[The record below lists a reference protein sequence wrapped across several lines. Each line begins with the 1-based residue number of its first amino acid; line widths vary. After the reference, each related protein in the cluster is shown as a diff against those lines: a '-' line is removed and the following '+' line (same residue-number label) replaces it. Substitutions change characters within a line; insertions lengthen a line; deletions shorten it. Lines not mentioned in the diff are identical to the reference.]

1 MTDPRQTPPARPQT
15 ASGAGIDRALTNGT
29 LFRTALLLLLL
40 GAALAWSHVL
50 LLVFGSILVAIAM
63 RAGGNGLHRLMG
75 LPVKLGVIL
84 VVVAVIG
91 VVAGGIWLAG
101 SSIGAQFRDL
111 LDALPQSWDALTGWL
126 PGDLLGETVEDQ
138 LPQDVEAGAERLA
151 ERLPDLMGLVTG
163 AVNTVLGSLS
173 SVLLMLITAVYLAM
187 EARLYRDGA
196 IRLVPLRHRG
206 RALEITDELGGQ
218 LARWMAGQALDMVVV
233 AILAGL
239 GLWLLG
245 VPLTL
250 ILALIAGV
258 TNIVP
263 IVGPVFSGAI
273 AVLVALPQGVDTA
286 LYVALLFLAI
296 QTFEGDVLMPL
307 IQRYAVQLPPA
318 LTIVA
323 IVAFGGLFGFVGVVL
338 ATPLLIVA
346 LLLIRRLYVQDTLGD
361 PDVE

>member
-1 MTDPRQTPPARPQT
+1 MTDWRPTPPARHEP
-15 ASGAGIDRALTNGT
+15 SGAGTDRALTTGT
-29 LFRTALLLLLL
+29 LVRTAALVLLL
-40 GAALAWSHVL
+40 GAAWAWSHVL
-50 LLVFGSILVAIAM
+50 LLVFGAILVAIAL
-63 RAGGNGLHRLMG
+63 RAGGNGLHRLIA
-75 LPVKLGVIL
+75 LNVKLGVLI
-84 VVVAVIG
+84 VVLAVIG
-91 VVAGGIWLAG
+91 ALAGGFWLAG
-101 SSIGAQFRDL
+101 SSVAAQFRDL
-111 LDALPQSWDALTGWL
+111 LDALPESWDALTGWM
-126 PGDLLGETVEDQ
+126 PGDLLGEAVEDK
-138 LPQDVEAGAERLA
+138 LPEDIEAGAERLA
-151 ERLPDLMGLVTG
+151 ERLPDMMGMLTG
-163 AVNTVLGSLS
+163 IVNTLLGSVS
-173 SVLLMLITAVYLAM
+173 SVLLMLITAVYLAI
-187 EARLYRDGA
+187 EAPLYRRGA
-196 IRLVPLRHRG
+196 IRLVPLRRRE
-206 RALEITDELGGQ
+206 RASGILDELGTQ

-263 IVGPVFSGAI
+263 IVGPVFSGGI

-323 IVAFGGLFGFVGVVL
+323 IVAFGGLFGFVGVIL

-346 LLLIRRLYVQDTLGD
+346 MLLIRRLYVQDTLGD
-361 PDVE
+361 PEID